1 MADEKILAT
10 LKAIITADKR
20 PLKKALDGAKRD
32 TEKSTSQIQGMLQ
45 KIRKTMSS
53 VSLKGTVKVPTKE
66 FQDIE
71 QSIEKIQEK
80 IKFLEAEEKALYD
93 LGENNGM
100 SEKYRKLNKNVEEA
114 GRALD
119 RLLEKQKILE
129 ASGKASEYTPQ
140 FSNLKNSLDAEE
152 KKLEGLRSEWLER
165 KDKNLP
171 LNYVTDDGTLRN
183 LETDIKETLGK
194 ITELGSKMG
203 ELEEKGKMKQP
214 TEAARKLA
222 EQIENVSDKI
232 GKYKTEMAGLTS
244 GGLDSGTD
252 AFVKNQTEIQKCESE
267 LERLTVMKENLA
279 KTGENSKGWGGFTKI
294 LGGVRSAL
302 SKVSTVIKR
311 TSGLF
316 GALIQKFTSGIPILN
331 RFTGGVKDNGSS
343 FGGGL
348 KNLLKYSLGIRS
360 LFALANKL
368 RSALVDG
375 FKNLSQYSGNTN
387 NSISMLMSSLT
398 QLKNAFAAAFAPV
411 LNIVAPILNAVIQKI
426 ISVVN
431 AIGQLTSALTGAGTF
446 IKAKQLNQNYAASL
460 DKNTKSAN
468 KANDANQKLQRTILG
483 FDQIN
488 KLDDTSGSSS
498 SDSAATGGLTG
509 KDMFETLNI
518 SNEMR
523 AIAAQIK
530 EAWKNAD
537 FTEIGRIVGRKLNSA
552 LQNIP
557 WGSIQSTCNRIAKST
572 ATFLNGF
579 IEETDWQL
587 VGNTLSQGINT
598 AFGTANTFAEN
609 FHWGSL
615 GNAVGNGINGAL
627 GGLDWSQINTTVYN
641 IAKGLTDGLNSFIQT
656 TDWSLLG
663 QAYANKLNTVWSFYH
678 TSISNF
684 DWKGAGNALA
694 QFISEAL
701 ETVDTGKLGAI
712 VSERIKGIFD
722 YGIGF
727 IEGLDWFSMGETVYT
742 KVKDFLTNIDWNG
755 IADRTFELIGAA
767 FGGLAAFI
775 CGVFKTAIDDA
786 KQFISDHFCEAGK
799 FTWDGFKKGIKDAI
813 KGLGSW
819 IKEHIFNPFIKGF
832 KNAFGIHSPSTVM
845 AKQGSYIISG
855 LLKGLKD
862 NIDSVLTWIGKI
874 PGRVK
879 DKLSDA
885 KTWLLETG
893 GNVLTG
899 FKNGLDDRWN
909 SIGDWFRDLP
919 NKISSAIPNL
929 FDTGKNAIQNFA
941 NGFGS
946 VHIPLPH
953 VSVSWNKCKV
963 GPMSF
968 STPKFALNW
977 YAKGGFPENG
987 EMFMARE
994 SGPELVGKMGNKNTV
1009 ANNNQIIEGIRTGV
1023 FEAVVDALNA
1033 SGLLDKEDSEKDVV
1047 LEFTLKADSET
1058 VYKFVRKG
1066 RKKYENRYM
1075 VADTI

>member
-1 MADEKILAT
+1 MADDKNLAT
-10 LKAIITADKR
+10 LKVTVTADKS
-20 PLKKALDGAKRD
+20 PLKKALDSAKQD
-32 TEKSTSQIQGMLQ
+32 TAKSTSQIQGMLQ
-45 KIRKTMSS
+45 KIKKTMSS
-53 VSLKGTVKVPTKE
+53 VSLKGMVKDFQVKSGIKVPTQE
-66 FQDIE
+66 FKDATESLYELKRSLEEANEVLDKYYSKREKMEALGVKTESKSWKSLAYDIE
-71 QSIEKIQEK
+71 N
-80 IKFLEAEEKALYD
+80 A
-93 LGENNGM
+93 
-100 SEKYRKLNKNVEEA
+100 
-114 GRALD
+114 
-119 RLLEKQKILE
+119 
-129 ASGKASEYTPQ
+129 
-140 FSNLKNSLDAEE
+140 
-152 KKLEGLRSEWLER
+152 
-165 KDKNLP
+165 
-171 LNYVTDDGTLRN
+171 
-183 LETDIKETLGK
+183 
-194 ITELGSKMG
+194 
-203 ELEEKGKMKQP
+203 
-214 TEAARKLA
+214 EAAVKRYSKAVDAKESEIVELQKGSGYKRGYSFPK
-222 EQIENVSDKI
+222 EMLKGI
-232 GKYKTEMAGLTS
+232 GKVAGLGVS
-244 GGLDSGTD
+244 
-252 AFVKNQTEIQKCESE
+252 AV
-267 LERLTVMKENLA
+267 
-279 KTGENSKGWGGFTKI
+279 SKGWGGLVRT
-294 LGGVRSAL
+294 LGGVTSAF
-302 SKVSTVIKR
+302 SKVGGVIRR

-360 LFALANKL
+360 LFALVNKL

-375 FKNLSQYSGNTN
+375 FKNLSQYSGDTN
-387 NSISMLMSSLT
+387 NSLSMLMSSLT

-446 IKAKQLNQNYAASL
+446 IKAKQLNQNYAVSL

-468 KANDANQKLQRTILG
+468 KANDANKKLQRTLLG

-498 SDSAATGGLTG
+498 SDSAGTGGLTG
-509 KDMFETLNI
+509 KDMFETLNV
-518 SNEMR
+518 SNEMK
-523 AIAAQIK
+523 ALAAQIK
-530 EAWKNAD
+530 EAWRNAD
-537 FTEIGRIVGRKLNSA
+537 FTGIGRIVGHKLNSA

-557 WGSIQSTCNRIAKST
+557 WDSIQNTCNRIAKST

-579 IEETDWQL
+579 IEATDWNL

-598 AFGTANTFAEN
+598 VFGTANTFAEN
-609 FHWGSL
+609 FNWGSL

-712 VSERIKGIFD
+712 VSESIKGIFD

-845 AKQGSYIISG
+845 TEQGGFIISG

-862 NIDSVLTWIGKI
+862 NIGSVLTWIGKI

-885 KTWLLETG
+885 KDWLVETG
-893 GNVLTG
+893 GNVLS
-899 FKNGLDDRWN
+899 GLKDGLSEKWD
-909 SIGDWFRDLP
+909 SIGDWFQDLP
-919 NKISSAIPNL
+919 NKISNAIPDL
-929 FDTGKNAIQNFA
+929 FNTGKNAIQNFA
-941 NGFGS
+941 SGFGS

-953 VSVSWNKCKV
+953 VSVSWNKHNV
-963 GPMSF
+963 GPVSF
-968 STPKFALNW
+968 STPSFGLSW

-994 SGPELVGKMGNKNTV
+994 SGPELVGRMGSKNAV
-1009 ANNNQIIEGIRTGV
+1009 ANNNQIIEGIRAGV
-1023 FEAVVDALNA
+1023 YDAVVNALESRSQSKDREAEIHIYLEGDA
-1033 SGLLDKEDSEKDVV
+1033 DKLFKI
-1047 LEFTLKADSET
+1047 
-1058 VYKFVRKG
+1058 VRKKG
-1066 RKKYENRYM
+1066 QQYQKSTGKP
-1075 VADTI
+1075 VFS

>member
-66 FQDIE
+66 FQYIE

-360 LFALANKL
+360 LFALVNKL

-398 QLKNAFAAAFAPV
+398 QLKNAFAAAFAPI
-411 LNIVAPILNAVIQKI
+411 LNIVAPVLNAVIQKI

-431 AIGQLTSALTGAGTF
+431 AIGQLTSALTGSGTF
-446 IKAKQLNQNYAASL
+446 IRAKQLNQNYAVSL
-460 DKNTKSAN
+460 DNNAKSAN

-509 KDMFETLNI
+509 KDMFETLNV

-523 AIAAQIK
+523 TIAAQIK

-627 GGLDWSQINTTVYN
+627 GGLDWSQVNTTVYN

-656 TDWSLLG
+656 TDWSLVG
-663 QAYANKLNTVWSFYH
+663 QTYANKLNTIWSFLH
-678 TSISNF
+678 TSINNF
-684 DWKGAGNALA
+684 DWIGAGNAL
-694 QFISEAL
+694 SEFVNSAIQ
-701 ETVDTGKLGAI
+701 TVDFA
-712 VSERIKGIFD
+712 
-722 YGIGF
+722 GIGDTF
-727 IEGLDWFSMGETVYT
+727 SDGLKGLLDFGITAIEGIDWYQLGE
-742 KVKDFLTNIDWNG
+742 KVWEGLAAIDWNG

-767 FGGLAAFI
+767 FGGLAAFLGGVI
-775 CGVFKTAIDDA
+775 SEKVEEAKKYFQDKIEECGGNVV
-786 KQFISDHFCEAGK
+786 
-799 FTWDGFKKGIKDAI
+799 KGIF
-813 KGLGSW
+813 KGIVDGVVGIASW
-819 IKEHIFNPFIKGF
+819 IKEHIFDPFIKGF

-845 AKQGSYIISG
+845 AKQGGYIISG

-919 NKISSAIPNL
+919 SKISNAIPDL
-929 FDTGKNAIQNFA
+929 FNTGKNAIQNFA

-946 VHIPLPH
+946 IHIPLPH

>member
-66 FQDIE
+66 FQYIE

-360 LFALANKL
+360 LFALVNKL

-398 QLKNAFAAAFAPV
+398 QLKNAFAAAFAPI
-411 LNIVAPILNAVIQKI
+411 LNIVAPVLNAVIQKI

-431 AIGQLTSALTGAGTF
+431 AIGQLTSALTGSGTF
-446 IKAKQLNQNYAASL
+446 IRAKQLNQNYAASL
-460 DKNTKSAN
+460 DNNAKSAN

-509 KDMFETLNI
+509 KDMFETLNV

-627 GGLDWSQINTTVYN
+627 GGLDWSQVNTTVYN

-656 TDWSLLG
+656 TDWSLVG
-663 QAYANKLNTVWSFYH
+663 QTYANKLNTIWSFLH
-678 TSISNF
+678 TSINNF
-684 DWKGAGNALA
+684 DWIGAGNAL
-694 QFISEAL
+694 SEFVNSAIQ
-701 ETVDTGKLGAI
+701 TVDFA
-712 VSERIKGIFD
+712 
-722 YGIGF
+722 GIGDTF
-727 IEGLDWFSMGETVYT
+727 SDGLKGLLDFGITAIEGIDWYQLGE
-742 KVKDFLTNIDWNG
+742 KVWEGLAAIDWNG

-767 FGGLAAFI
+767 FGGLAAFLGGVI
-775 CGVFKTAIDDA
+775 SEKVEEAKKYFQDKIEECGGNVV
-786 KQFISDHFCEAGK
+786 
-799 FTWDGFKKGIKDAI
+799 KGIF
-813 KGLGSW
+813 KGIVDGVVGIASW
-819 IKEHIFNPFIKGF
+819 IKEHIFDPFIKGF

-845 AKQGSYIISG
+845 AKQGGYIISG

-919 NKISSAIPNL
+919 SKISNAIPDL
-929 FDTGKNAIQNFA
+929 FNTGKNAIQNFA

-946 VHIPLPH
+946 IHIPLPH

>member
-1 MADEKILAT
+1 MADEKILAA
-10 LKAIITADKR
+10 LKVIITADKR

-53 VSLKGTVKVPTKE
+53 VSLKGMVKDFQVKSGIKVPTQE
-66 FQDIE
+66 FKDATESLYELKLSLEEANEALDKYYSKREKMEALGVKTESKSWKSLAYDIE
-71 QSIEKIQEK
+71 N
-80 IKFLEAEEKALYD
+80 A
-93 LGENNGM
+93 
-100 SEKYRKLNKNVEEA
+100 
-114 GRALD
+114 
-119 RLLEKQKILE
+119 
-129 ASGKASEYTPQ
+129 
-140 FSNLKNSLDAEE
+140 
-152 KKLEGLRSEWLER
+152 
-165 KDKNLP
+165 
-171 LNYVTDDGTLRN
+171 
-183 LETDIKETLGK
+183 
-194 ITELGSKMG
+194 
-203 ELEEKGKMKQP
+203 
-214 TEAARKLA
+214 EAAVKRYSKAVDAKESEIA
-222 EQIENVSDKI
+222 ELQKGSGYKRGYSFPKEMLKGI
-232 GKYKTEMAGLTS
+232 GKVAGLGVS
-244 GGLDSGTD
+244 
-252 AFVKNQTEIQKCESE
+252 AV
-267 LERLTVMKENLA
+267 
-279 KTGENSKGWGGFTKI
+279 SKGWGGFTKI

-316 GALIQKFTSGIPILN
+316 GALIQKFSSGIPVLR
-331 RFTGGVKDNGSS
+331 RFTGGVKDNGNS
-343 FGGGL
+343 FGSSV

-398 QLKNAFAAAFAPV
+398 QLKNAFAAAFAPI
-411 LNIVAPILNAVIQKI
+411 LNIVAPVLNAVIQKI

-431 AIGQLTSALTGAGTF
+431 AIGQLTSALTGSGTF
-446 IKAKQLNQNYAASL
+446 IRAKQLNQNYAASL
-460 DKNTKSAN
+460 DNNAKSAN

-509 KDMFETLNI
+509 KDMFETLNV

-557 WGSIQSTCNRIAKST
+557 WESIQSTCNRIAKST

-598 AFGTANTFAEN
+598 AFDTANTFAEN

-627 GGLDWSQINTTVYN
+627 SGLDWNQINTTVYN

-656 TDWSLLG
+656 TDWSLVG
-663 QAYANKLNTVWSFYH
+663 QTYANKLNTIWSFLH
-678 TSISNF
+678 TSINNF
-684 DWKGAGNALA
+684 DWISAGNAL
-694 QFISEAL
+694 SEFVNSTIQ
-701 ETVDTGKLGAI
+701 TVDFA
-712 VSERIKGIFD
+712 
-722 YGIGF
+722 GIGTTF
-727 IEGLDWFSMGETVYT
+727 SDGLKGLLDFGITAIESIDWYQLGEKTWEGLSS
-742 KVKDFLTNIDWNG
+742 IDWNG

-767 FGGLAAFI
+767 FGGLAAFLGGVI
-775 CGVFKTAIDDA
+775 SEKVQEAKKYFQDKIEECGGNVVEGIF
-786 KQFISDHFCEAGK
+786 
-799 FTWDGFKKGIKDAI
+799 KGIVDGV
-813 KGLGSW
+813 KGIASW

-845 AKQGSYIISG
+845 AKQGGYIISG

-862 NIDSVLTWIGKI
+862 NINSVLTWVGKI
-874 PGRVK
+874 PGWVK
-879 DKLSDA
+879 NKLSDA
-885 KTWLLETG
+885 KSWLLETG

-919 NKISSAIPNL
+919 SKISSAIPDL

-941 NGFGS
+941 SGFGS

-953 VSVSWNKCKV
+953 VSVSWNKHKV

-1075 VADTI
+1075 VTDTI

>member
-360 LFALANKL
+360 LFALVNKL

-375 FKNLSQYSGNTN
+375 FKNLSQYSGDTN
-387 NSISMLMSSLT
+387 NSLSMLMSSLT
-398 QLKNAFAAAFAPV
+398 QLKNAFAAAFAPI
-411 LNIVAPILNAVIQKI
+411 LNIVAPVLNAVIQKI

-431 AIGQLTSALTGAGTF
+431 AIGQLTSALTGSGTF
-446 IKAKQLNQNYAASL
+446 IRAKQLNQNYAASL
-460 DKNTKSAN
+460 DNNAKSAN

-498 SDSAATGGLTG
+498 SDSAATGGFTG
-509 KDMFETLNI
+509 KDMFETLNV

-598 AFGTANTFAEN
+598 AFGTANTFAKN

-656 TDWSLLG
+656 TDWSLVG
-663 QAYANKLNTVWSFYH
+663 QTYANKLNTIWSFLH
-678 TSISNF
+678 TSINTF
-684 DWKGAGNALA
+684 DWIGAGNAL
-694 QFISEAL
+694 SEFVNSAIQ
-701 ETVDTGKLGAI
+701 TVDF
-712 VSERIKGIFD
+712 S
-722 YGIGF
+722 GIGDTF
-727 IEGLDWFSMGETVYT
+727 SDGLKGLLDFGITAIEGIDWYQLGE
-742 KVKDFLTNIDWNG
+742 KVWEGLAAIDWNG

-767 FGGLAAFI
+767 FGGLAAFLGGVI
-775 CGVFKTAIDDA
+775 SEKVEEAKKYFQDKIEECGGNVV
-786 KQFISDHFCEAGK
+786 
-799 FTWDGFKKGIKDAI
+799 KGIF
-813 KGLGSW
+813 KGIVDGVVGIASW
-819 IKEHIFNPFIKGF
+819 IKEHIFDPFIKGF

-845 AKQGSYIISG
+845 AKQGGYIISG

-919 NKISSAIPNL
+919 SKISNAIPDL
-929 FDTGKNAIQNFA
+929 FNTGKNAIQNFA

-946 VHIPLPH
+946 IHIPLPH

>member
-1 MADEKILAT
+1 MADEKILAA
-10 LKAIITADKR
+10 LKVIITADKR

-53 VSLKGTVKVPTKE
+53 VSLKGMVKDFQVKSGIKVPTQE
-66 FQDIE
+66 FQELREGASQARD
-71 QSIEKIQEK
+71 
-80 IKFLEAEEKALYD
+80 ALAD
-93 LGENNGM
+93 
-100 SEKYRKLNKNVEEA
+100 
-114 GRALD
+114 
-119 RLLEKQKILE
+119 LLEKQNKLE
-129 ASGKASEYTPQ
+129 ALGVKEQSREWKSLQYDIEKAKNAVEGYKSEMSEMQANGTDMKRPV
-140 FSNLKNSLDAEE
+140 SLPKQA
-152 KKLEGLRSEWLER
+152 LG
-165 KDKNLP
+165 
-171 LNYVTDDGTLRN
+171 
-183 LETDIKETLGK
+183 LGK
-194 ITELGSKMG
+194 GIFGG
-203 ELEEKGKMKQP
+203 
-214 TEAARKLA
+214 
-222 EQIENVSDKI
+222 I
-232 GKYKTEMAGLTS
+232 GKVAGLGIS
-244 GGLDSGTD
+244 
-252 AFVKNQTEIQKCESE
+252 V
-267 LERLTVMKENLA
+267 V
-279 KTGENSKGWGGFTKI
+279 SKGWGGFTKI

-316 GALIQKFTSGIPILN
+316 GALIQKFSSGIPVLR
-331 RFTGGVKDNGSS
+331 RFTGGVRDNGNS
-343 FGGGL
+343 FGSSA

-360 LFALANKL
+360 LFALVNKL
-368 RSALVDG
+368 RSALTDG

-387 NSISMLMSSLT
+387 NSLSMLMSSLT
-398 QLKNAFAAAFAPV
+398 QLKNAFAAAFAPI
-411 LNIVAPILNAVIQKI
+411 LNIVAPVLNAVIQKI

-431 AIGQLTSALTGAGTF
+431 AIGQLTSALTGGGTF
-446 IKAKQLNQNYAASL
+446 IRAKQLNQNYAASL
-460 DKNTKSAN
+460 DNNAKSAN

-509 KDMFETLNI
+509 KDMFETLNV

-557 WGSIQSTCNRIAKST
+557 WESIQSTCNRIAKST

-579 IEETDWQL
+579 IEETDWSL

-627 GGLDWSQINTTVYN
+627 GSLDWNQINTTVCN

-663 QAYANKLNTVWSFYH
+663 LAYANKLNTVWSFYH

-712 VSERIKGIFD
+712 VSESIKGIFD

-727 IEGLDWFSMGETVYT
+727 IEGLDWFSMGETIYT

-775 CGVFKTAIDDA
+775 CGVFKNAIDDA
-786 KQFISDHFCEAGK
+786 KQFISDHFYEAGK
-799 FTWDGFKKGIKDAI
+799 FTWDGFKKGITDAI

-819 IKEHIFNPFIKGF
+819 IKEHIFAPFIKGF

-845 AKQGSYIISG
+845 AKQGGYIISG

-862 NIDSVLTWIGKI
+862 NINSVLTWVGKI
-874 PGRVK
+874 PGWVK
-879 DKLSDA
+879 NKLSDA
-885 KTWLLETG
+885 KSWLLETG

-899 FKNGLDDRWN
+899 FKNGLDGRWN

-919 NKISSAIPNL
+919 SKISSAIPDL

-941 NGFGS
+941 SGFGS

-953 VSVSWNKCKV
+953 VSVSWNKHKV

-1075 VADTI
+1075 VVDTI

>member
-360 LFALANKL
+360 LFALVNKL

-375 FKNLSQYSGNTN
+375 FKNLSQYSGDTN
-387 NSISMLMSSLT
+387 NSLSMLMSSLT
-398 QLKNAFAAAFAPV
+398 QLKNAFAAAFAPI
-411 LNIVAPILNAVIQKI
+411 LNIVAPVLNAVIQKI

-431 AIGQLTSALTGAGTF
+431 AIGQLTSALTGSGTF
-446 IKAKQLNQNYAASL
+446 IRAKQLNQNYAASL
-460 DKNTKSAN
+460 DNNAKSAN

-498 SDSAATGGLTG
+498 SDSAATGGFTG
-509 KDMFETLNI
+509 KDMFETLNV

-598 AFGTANTFAEN
+598 AFGTANKFAKN

-656 TDWSLLG
+656 TDWSLVG
-663 QAYANKLNTVWSFYH
+663 QTYANKLNTIWSFLH
-678 TSISNF
+678 TSINTF
-684 DWKGAGNALA
+684 DWIGAGNAL
-694 QFISEAL
+694 SEFVNSAIQ
-701 ETVDTGKLGAI
+701 TVDF
-712 VSERIKGIFD
+712 S
-722 YGIGF
+722 GIGDTF
-727 IEGLDWFSMGETVYT
+727 SDGLKGLLDFGITAIEGIDWYQLGE
-742 KVKDFLTNIDWNG
+742 KVWEGLAAIDWNG

-767 FGGLAAFI
+767 FGGLAAFLGGVI
-775 CGVFKTAIDDA
+775 SEKVEEAKKYFQDKIEECGGNVV
-786 KQFISDHFCEAGK
+786 
-799 FTWDGFKKGIKDAI
+799 KGIF
-813 KGLGSW
+813 KGIVDGVVGIASW
-819 IKEHIFNPFIKGF
+819 IKEHIFDPFIKGF

-845 AKQGSYIISG
+845 AKQGGYIISG

-919 NKISSAIPNL
+919 SKISNAIPDL
-929 FDTGKNAIQNFA
+929 FNTGKNAIQNFA

-946 VHIPLPH
+946 IHIPLPH